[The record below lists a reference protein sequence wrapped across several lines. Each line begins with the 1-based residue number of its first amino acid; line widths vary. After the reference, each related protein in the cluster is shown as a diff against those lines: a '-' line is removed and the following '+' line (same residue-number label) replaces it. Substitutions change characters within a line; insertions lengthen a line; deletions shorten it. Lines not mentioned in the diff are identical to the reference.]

1 MGNRDHENLT
11 VWRIQFFGGGFV
23 EVFGVRD
30 NCCVECNTFVLLLGL
45 FDFLLDDNFN
55 GRKVIRDLNFLIFLV
70 DDSDGFGDLLDRD
83 QFANGS
89 VNDGLKDVRLDVLS
103 NLEAN
108 LSFENSIDLR
118 LVDELI
124 TDSLEVHKEVL
135 GDIDLVLLLV
145 ISVWLEPLP

>member
-1 MGNRDHENLT
+1 M
-11 VWRIQFFGGGFV
+11 
-23 EVFGVRD
+23 
-30 NCCVECNTFVLLLGL
+30 ECNTFVFLLGL
-45 FDFLLDDNFN
+45 FDLLLDDNFDR
-55 GRKVIRDLNFLIFLV
+55 RKVIGDIDFLIFLV

-83 QFANGS
+83 QFADGS

-145 ISVWLEPLP
+145 IGVWLEPLP

>member
-1 MGNRDHENLT
+1 M
-11 VWRIQFFGGGFV
+11 
-23 EVFGVRD
+23 
-30 NCCVECNTFVLLLGL
+30 ECNTFVLLLGL

-55 GRKVIRDLNFLIFLV
+55 GRKVIRDLDFLIFLV
-70 DDSDGFGDLLDRD
+70 DGSDDFGDLLDRD
-83 QFANGS
+83 QFADGS

-145 ISVWLEPLP
+145 IGVWLEPLP